1 MIDEKKMDNAKRAL
15 KRIFALPIN
24 RSTYREMHS
33 AFHNIFEGNTELA
46 NNLLEILLTGDVNSE
61 KAKNF
66 PKKQV
71 QSLIDEFSVLVWT
84 AKDVFE
90 KGDFISLVTSDM
102 ISTPNQQVFSNR
114 MKRIDG
120 EEFHFITDVEST
132 LQLLTHFA
140 ARIHELEKNP
150 AAKQF
155 LNSRRNELTAVKKK
169 LETLLVSST

>member
-1 MIDEKKMDNAKRAL
+1 MRFFMIDEKKISFAKRAL

-33 AFHNIFEGNTELA
+33 AFQNILEGNVEQA
-46 NNLLEILLTGDVNSE
+46 NTLLEVLLIGDANSE

-66 PKKQV
+66 PKKEL
-71 QSLIDEFSVLVWT
+71 QSLIEEFSTLVWT

-90 KGDFISLVTSDM
+90 RGDFISLVTSDM

-120 EEFHFITDVEST
+120 KEFHFITDVE
-132 LQLLTHFA
+132 
-140 ARIHELEKNP
+140 
-150 AAKQF
+150 
-155 LNSRRNELTAVKKK
+155 
-169 LETLLVSST
+169 